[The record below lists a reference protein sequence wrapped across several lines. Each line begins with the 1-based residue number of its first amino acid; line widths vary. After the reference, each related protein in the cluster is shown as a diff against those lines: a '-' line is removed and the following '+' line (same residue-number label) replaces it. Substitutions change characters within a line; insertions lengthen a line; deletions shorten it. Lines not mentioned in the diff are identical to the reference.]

1 MLLSALPLGMVD
13 TAWAISSRDTVVDS
27 GTCGGTLNNSQLMK
41 WTLTSDG
48 TLTISGEG
56 NMFGAP
62 WSQYKSKIKKV
73 VIGEGVKSISDNAFH
88 YYENLRSVSL
98 PSTLTS
104 IGEAAF
110 WACSS
115 LQSIT
120 LPNNLT
126 NIGLNAFRACHSL
139 TQVLIPASVTSI
151 DGSAFECCTGLT
163 DVVFEGN
170 SLEFGSGATFYD
182 CTSLKNVFFNGTRA
196 DWTASRGSSGSVLP
210 AAAQIYYKNDLI
222 SSGTCGDNSS
232 GNNTQWK
239 LTKAGTLIITVGT
252 GYTEGGIADFAYGK
266 APWYQDIY
274 DSGIRC
280 LIIGSGIKTIGS
292 YAFADCTD
300 LAEIIVPDGVISIGN
315 GAFLQ
320 NSGAKRVVLPPST
333 VYIGHGALRDCSA
346 LTSVSLPDSMSNRLF
361 LDMFEGCTNLK
372 SVDIP
377 DGITDIYE
385 GDLASCPNWTDI
397 YYDNWG
403 RVWNRVVSNVRDSI
417 PDRMNVHFKDN
428 IYDSGSCGE
437 NVTWT
442 LTADG
447 TLTISGTGAMTDY
460 TYDSRSPWYSCRTYI
475 KRVVMQQG
483 VTSIGGDAFWDC
495 SGLTSVTIPDGVTS
509 IGGDAFWDCSGLTS
523 VTIPDGVTSIGGYA
537 FRGCSGLTSVTIP
550 EGVTSIG
557 DYAFDN
563 CSSLTDIYYGGY
575 GTDWQKLNVSIP
587 TSATVHFKDNIY
599 GKGDCGINVT
609 WELTGDGTLIIS
621 GTGRISNYSHD
632 NNAPWYSCRAYI
644 KRVVIQQ
651 GVRAIGDR
659 AFWDCSGLTS
669 VTIPDGVTSIG
680 DYAFAYCVSL
690 TSATIPEGVTSIG
703 WSAFENCTALTF
715 MTIPEGVTSIGNSAF
730 SGCSGLT
737 SVTIPSSVT
746 SIGWSAFKNCTA
758 LTFMTIPESVTYISG
773 EVFSNCVRLARV
785 TIPKS
790 VTEIG
795 SKAFYYCDSL
805 TDVYYAGTAADW
817 AKISISEGNEDLTSA
832 ALRCAPASLSA
843 PTVTGGNDSQGRPT
857 LKWKAVSGA
866 AKYEVYR
873 ARSKDG
879 DYIKYST
886 VTGTSYTNISYIEN
900 GNTYYYKVR
909 ALDASGTA
917 GAWSSVVSVT
927 YKQTLPAPI
936 VTGGNDSQG
945 RPTLKWKA
953 VSGAAKYE
961 VYRARSKNGDYI
973 KYSTV
978 TGTSYTNTSYIE
990 NGNTYY
996 YKVRALKSSGT
1007 AGAWSSIVSVTYKQ
1021 TLPAPTVTGGN
1032 DAQGR
1037 PTLKWNAVS
1046 GAAKYEVYRARS
1058 RDGSYSKYSTVTGT
1072 SYTNTSYIEDGNT
1085 YYYKVRALDANGTA
1099 GAWSSIVSVT
1109 YKQTLPAPTVTGG
1122 NDSQGR
1128 PTLKWKAVT
1137 GAAKYEVYRA
1147 RSKDGDYIKYS
1158 TVTGTS
1164 YTNTSY
1170 IENGN
1175 TYYYKVR
1182 ALDANGTAGA
1192 WSSVVSVTYKQ
1203 TLPAPA
1209 VTGGN
1214 DSQGR
1219 PTLKWKAV
1227 TGAAKYEVYRARSK
1241 DGDYIKYS
1249 TVTGTSYTNTSYIEN
1264 GNTYYYKVRAL
1275 DANGTAGAWSS
1286 VVSVT
1291 YKQTLPAPTVTGGND
1306 AQGRPT
1312 LTWKAVTGAAK
1323 YEVYRARSKDGDY
1336 IKYSTVTGT
1345 SYTNTSYIENG
1356 NTYYYK
1362 VRALDANGTAG
1373 AWSSIVSVT
1382 YRKPA
1387 AATVASGKCGDSAKW
1402 TLDAAGT
1409 LTISGSG
1416 KTWDFIDEDW
1426 NANAPW
1432 YDASLRLRIKKVV
1445 VEKGITYVGTR
1456 AFYDCSEMTSVS
1468 LPTTLE
1474 TMGADVFMYCTGLT
1488 SVTIPDGVTFISGDF
1503 FLGCTSLKSV
1513 TLPDSLRNIG
1523 GCTFMYC
1530 ASLTSVRLPA
1540 NLRYITWR
1548 MFKDCTSLTSVTIP
1562 RGTVEVKKEA
1572 FDGCTS
1578 LKNVTFTGSAADW
1591 KGVTIRPGNTALTSA
1606 AIKCIGSTVLTAPT
1620 LTLSVSKKGQPT
1632 LKWSAVSGAAG
1643 YQLWCSYDGGNDYDP
1658 SYRWL
1663 ANNDK
1668 TATSYTVPADTLKKG
1683 QTYTFKV
1690 RAVTSSGAVGSF
1702 SKEVT
1707 FTYNPAASLPAPT
1720 VTGGNDAQ
1728 GRPTLKWNAVSGAAK
1743 YEVYRARSLNGD
1755 YIKYSTVT
1763 GTSYTNISYIENGNT
1778 YYYKVRALDA
1788 NGTAGAWSSIV
1799 SVTYRKPAAA
1809 TVASGKCGDSAKWTL
1824 DAAGTLTITG
1834 AGPMAD
1840 YGAYGPW
1847 YIAHLTDIKK
1857 VVVQE
1862 GVTTIGDHAFANL
1875 SYVTS
1880 VTIPS
1885 SITSIGAHAFE
1896 KCRLGGAVTLPEGL
1910 TAIGDF
1916 AFSGSGM
1923 ASLTLPES
1931 LRTIGNSAFLF
1942 CSLRELTIPD
1952 GVTSIGTGAFCN
1964 ASLTSVKLPAS
1975 GVTLGDSLFQECENL
1990 TDVTLPADLT
2000 VIGPSMFENCGSL
2013 KNVTI
2018 PSGVT
2023 HIGNAA
2029 FAACEAL
2036 PEIRLPDGMEALGS
2050 EAFVGCR
2057 AVTKVYIPR
2066 SLTSIGEAAFRICEG
2081 LTDVYY
2087 GGTAAEWLAISVA
2100 DRNDP
2105 LLNAALHCTGQSASR
2120 LDVPAMT
2127 LGEDCS
2133 DGKPTVWW
2141 PAVTGAERYE
2151 IWRAQAASDGSAPAA
2166 SAYTLI
2172 VSADVTFH
2180 KDTTAEADTWYY
2192 YKVRAVSGSTYSDFS
2207 QEARRYCEAP
2217 PTMDTPEITSLE
2229 LDDSGKPVLT
2239 WRTVE
2244 GAARYQVFRSED
2256 NGFSYSPMGT
2266 VLPTGSDTITW
2277 TDTTAVSG
2285 TGYYYGV
2292 GCYDDNGHYSSFGG
2306 GEWWVTAR

>member
-1 MLLSALPLGMVD
+1 MLLSALPLGIVD

-73 VIGEGVKSISDNAFH
+73 VIGEGVESISDNAFH

-139 TQVLIPASVTSI
+139 TQVLIPASVTNI

-252 GYTEGGIADFAYGK
+252 GCTEGGIADFAYGK

-300 LAEIIVPDGVISIGN
+300 LAEIIVPDGVISIGD
-315 GAFLQ
+315 GAFQQ

-509 IGGDAFWDCSGLTS
+509 IGNYAFKGCSNLAS
-523 VTIPDGVTSIGGYA
+523 VTIPESVTSIGGSA
-537 FRGCSGLTSVTIP
+537 FSGCSG
-550 EGVTSIG
+550 
-557 DYAFDN
+557 
-563 CSSLTDIYYGGY
+563 LTDIYYGGY

-632 NNAPWYSCRAYI
+632 NNAPWYSCRTYI

-651 GVRAIGDR
+651 GVTSIGDR

-680 DYAFAYCVSL
+680 GD
-690 TSATIPEGVTSIG
+690 
-703 WSAFENCTALTF
+703 
-715 MTIPEGVTSIGNSAF
+715 AF
-730 SGCSGLT
+730 SGCAALT
-737 SVTIPSSVT
+737 SVEIPNGVT
-746 SIGWSAFKNCTA
+746 AIGGST
-758 LTFMTIPESVTYISG
+758 
-773 EVFSNCVRLARV
+773 FSNCIRLAKV

-790 VTEIG
+790 VTSIG
-795 SKAFYYCDSL
+795 KNAFYYCESIA
-805 TDVYYAGTAADW
+805 DVYYDGTEEDW
-817 AKISISEGNEDLTSA
+817 AKISISSGNEDLLAA
-832 ALRCAPASLSA
+832 ALHCKPTPLTAPS
-843 PTVTGGNDSQGRPT
+843 VTGGNDSQGRPT
-857 LKWKAVSGA
+857 LKWNAVTGA

-873 ARSKDG
+873 ARSMNG

-886 VTGTSYTNISYIEN
+886 QTSTGYTNSAYLTS
-900 GNTYYYKVR
+900 GSTYYYKVR
-909 ALDASGTA
+909 ALDANGTA
-917 GAWSSVVSVT
+917 GPWSDVVAVT
-927 YKQTLPAPI
+927 CRLGLTAPT
-936 VTGGNDSQG
+936 VTGGNDAQG
-945 RPTLKWKA
+945 RPTLTWKA
-953 VSGAAKYE
+953 VTGAAKYE
-961 VYRARSKNGDYI
+961 VYRARSRSGEYI

-996 YKVRALKSSGT
+996 YKVRALDANGT
-1007 AGAWSSIVSVTYKQ
+1007 AGPWSDVVAVTCRLGLTAPTVTGGNDSQGRPTLKWDKVAGAAKYEVYRSYSQNGNYSKYSTQTSTGYTNSSYLTSGSTYYYKVRALDANG
-1021 TLPAPTVTGGN
+1021 TAGPWSDVVAVTCRLGLSAPTVTGGN

-1037 PTLKWNAVS
+1037 PTLKWN
-1046 GAAKYEVYRARS
+1046 
-1058 RDGSYSKYSTVTGT
+1058 
-1072 SYTNTSYIEDGNT
+1072 
-1085 YYYKVRALDANGTA
+1085 
-1099 GAWSSIVSVT
+1099 
-1109 YKQTLPAPTVTGG
+1109 
-1122 NDSQGR
+1122 
-1128 PTLKWKAVT
+1128 AVT

-1192 WSSVVSVTYKQ
+1192 WSSIVSVTYKQ
-1203 TLPAPA
+1203 TLPAPT

-1227 TGAAKYEVYRARSK
+1227 SGAAKYEVYRARSK

-1249 TVTGTSYTNTSYIEN
+1249 TVTGTSYTNTSYIEDS
-1264 GNTYYYKVRAL
+1264 NTYYYKVRAL
-1275 DANGTAGAWSS
+1275 KSDGTAGAWSS

-1291 YKQTLPAPTVTGGND
+1291 YKQTLSAPAVTGGND

-1312 LTWKAVTGAAK
+1312 LKWNAVSGAAK

-1387 AATVASGKCGDSAKW
+1387 AATVASGKCGDSAAWK
-1402 TLDAAGT
+1402 LDAEGT
-1409 LTISGSG
+1409 LTISGTG
-1416 KTWDFIDEDW
+1416 RMYDYEWPADRGGTTPPWL
-1426 NANAPW
+1426 ANKYRDSIRA
-1432 YDASLRLRIKKVV
+1432 LR
-1445 VEKGITYVGTR
+1445 VEQGITYIGR
-1456 AFYDCSEMTSVS
+1456 CAFDSCGNLS
-1468 LPTTLE
+1468 
-1474 TMGADVFMYCTGLT
+1474 D
-1488 SVTIPDGVTFISGDF
+1488 
-1503 FLGCTSLKSV
+1503 V
-1513 TLPDSLRNIG
+1513 TLPTSLRIIG
-1523 GCTFMYC
+1523 PWAF
-1530 ASLTSVRLPA
+1530 
-1540 NLRYITWR
+1540 N
-1548 MFKDCTSLTSVTIP
+1548 DCT
-1562 RGTVEVKKEA
+1562 
-1572 FDGCTS
+1572 
-1578 LKNVTFTGSAADW
+1578 
-1591 KGVTIRPGNTALTSA
+1591 AL
-1606 AIKCIGSTVLTAPT
+1606 
-1620 LTLSVSKKGQPT
+1620 
-1632 LKWSAVSGAAG
+1632 
-1643 YQLWCSYDGGNDYDP
+1643 
-1658 SYRWL
+1658 
-1663 ANNDK
+1663 
-1668 TATSYTVPADTLKKG
+1668 
-1683 QTYTFKV
+1683 
-1690 RAVTSSGAVGSF
+1690 
-1702 SKEVT
+1702 
-1707 FTYNPAASLPAPT
+1707 
-1720 VTGGNDAQ
+1720 
-1728 GRPTLKWNAVSGAAK
+1728 
-1743 YEVYRARSLNGD
+1743 RS
-1755 YIKYSTVT
+1755 I
-1763 GTSYTNISYIENGNT
+1763 
-1778 YYYKVRALDA
+1778 
-1788 NGTAGAWSSIV
+1788 
-1799 SVTYRKPAAA
+1799 
-1809 TVASGKCGDSAKWTL
+1809 
-1824 DAAGTLTITG
+1824 
-1834 AGPMAD
+1834 
-1840 YGAYGPW
+1840 
-1847 YIAHLTDIKK
+1847 
-1857 VVVQE
+1857 Q
-1862 GVTTIGDHAFANL
+1862 
-1875 SYVTS
+1875 
-1880 VTIPS
+1880 
-1885 SITSIGAHAFE
+1885 
-1896 KCRLGGAVTLPEGL
+1896 LPEGL
-1910 TAIGDF
+1910 TTIKED
-1916 AFSGSGM
+1916 AFKAAGLVSITFPS
-1923 ASLTLPES
+1923 T
-1931 LRTIGNSAFLF
+1931 
-1942 CSLRELTIPD
+1942 LRELRNCAFMNCEKLQSLRLPEGLTTIGVWAFYCNPNISSIYIPASVTTIGEEAFIYYNNLATVRYGGSQSQWSAVSVGANAFPD
-1952 GVTSIGTGAFCN
+1952 GVRYVYN
-1964 ASLTSVKLPAS
+1964 A
-1975 GVTLGDSLFQECENL
+1975 N
-1990 TDVTLPADLT
+1990 
-2000 VIGPSMFENCGSL
+2000 
-2013 KNVTI
+2013 
-2018 PSGVT
+2018 
-2023 HIGNAA
+2023 
-2029 FAACEAL
+2029 
-2036 PEIRLPDGMEALGS
+2036 
-2050 EAFVGCR
+2050 
-2057 AVTKVYIPR
+2057 
-2066 SLTSIGEAAFRICEG
+2066 
-2081 LTDVYY
+2081 
-2087 GGTAAEWLAISVA
+2087 
-2100 DRNDP
+2100 
-2105 LLNAALHCTGQSASR
+2105 
-2120 LDVPAMT
+2120 
-2127 LGEDCS
+2127 
-2133 DGKPTVWW
+2133 
-2141 PAVTGAERYE
+2141 
-2151 IWRAQAASDGSAPAA
+2151 
-2166 SAYTLI
+2166 
-2172 VSADVTFH
+2172 
-2180 KDTTAEADTWYY
+2180 
-2192 YKVRAVSGSTYSDFS
+2192 
-2207 QEARRYCEAP
+2207 
-2217 PTMDTPEITSLE
+2217 
-2229 LDDSGKPVLT
+2229 
-2239 WRTVE
+2239 
-2244 GAARYQVFRSED
+2244 
-2256 NGFSYSPMGT
+2256 
-2266 VLPTGSDTITW
+2266 
-2277 TDTTAVSG
+2277 
-2285 TGYYYGV
+2285 
-2292 GCYDDNGHYSSFGG
+2292 
-2306 GEWWVTAR
+2306 